1 MTVETGQLRVVGPD
15 GSERAATESTTQ
27 GEISPGQFIM
37 RQRQRRG
44 MSIEQM
50 AAATKIPRRSLELL
64 EAGRYSELPGPVFVK
79 GFFRCSARALGL
91 DSEAVLE
98 LLYEEERAALK
109 ARRREGPVTGSLPKV
124 PERLWGRLAER
135 LPSTTT
141 LLWILVI
148 LVIAVLVLAA
158 FHLAG
163 GTGQGTP
170 ST

>member
-1 MTVETGQLRVVGPD
+1 VETGQLRVVGPD
-15 GSERAATESTTQ
+15 GSEQAASEPIVQ

-37 RQRQRRG
+37 QQRKRRG
-44 MSIEQM
+44 MSTEQL

-79 GFFRCSARALGL
+79 GFFRCAARSLGL

-109 ARRREGPVTGSLPKV
+109 ARRREGPVTGALPKV
-124 PERLWGRLAER
+124 PEALWGRLAER

-141 LLWILVI
+141 LLWILVV
-148 LVIAVLVLAA
+148 LVVAVLVLAA

-163 GTGQGTP
+163 GAGRATP

>member
-15 GSERAATESTTQ
+15 GSDQAAGGSTTLE
-27 GEISPGQFIM
+27 EITPGQFIM
-37 RQRQRRG
+37 QQRKRRG
-44 MSIEQM
+44 MSIEQL

-64 EAGRYSELPGPVFVK
+64 EAGRYGELPGPVFVK
-79 GFFRCSARALGL
+79 GFFRCAARSLGL
-91 DSEAVLE
+91 NSETVLE

-109 ARRREGPVTGSLPKV
+109 ARRRDGPVTGSLPHV
-124 PERLWGRLAER
+124 PGGLWGRLAER

-141 LLWILVI
+141 LLWILVV

-163 GTGQGTP
+163 ETGQSTP